1 MGMMLLVVEV
11 TAMTVVMAAVTML
24 MAIAGGHGNM
34 GGTSGCRDNGNHGNG
49 DSGNAGDGFSGCFEV
64 K

>member
-34 GGTSGCRDNGNHGNG
+34 GGLVVALTMVTMVMVIVEMLVMVLV
-49 DSGNAGDGFSGCFEV
+49 AV
-64 K
+64 LK